1 MDEVLLKQLVKQL
14 KLLNFWISFFGAIIV
29 ISLIA
34 LGILLF
40 KVITYTQQVSSQI
53 SETRQSLQQSTDV
66 KSQLCR
72 SDSIASRYTSICN

>member
-66 KSQLCR
+66 KSQLCG